1 VHKDAKVEVISKVPL
16 FSNCSKREL
25 QQIASVA
32 DQVDLPEGK
41 VLMRMGDRGREFFV
55 LLDGKAEVVAKDRT
69 RTLSD
74 GDFFGEIALVS
85 DQPRTATVTTKTP
98 VKALVITDRGFRDL
112 LRKQP
117 QIQLKVLQALAD
129 RLAPTVL

>member
-1 VHKDAKVEVISKVPL
+1 VHKDAKVKLISKVPL
-16 FSNCSKREL
+16 FANCSKREL

-32 DQVDLPEGK
+32 DQIELPAGK
-41 VLMRMGDRGREFFV
+41 VLMRKGDRGREFFV
-55 LLDGKAEVVAKDRT
+55 LLDGKADVQATDRT
-69 RTLSD
+69 RTLKS

-98 VKALVITDRGFRDL
+98 VDALVITDRGFRDL
-112 LRKQP
+112 MRRSP

-129 RLAPTVL
+129 RLAPTVV

>member
-1 VHKDAKVEVISKVPL
+1 VHKDAKVELISKVPL

-25 QQIASVA
+25 QQIASVT

-69 RTLSD
+69 RTLSG

-98 VKALVITDRGFRDL
+98 VQALVITDRGFRDL